1 MLYSPADPPKVNS
14 DDGGPCHLCNA
25 SCCRYFALQIDEP
38 VDDEGYDHV
47 RWYLMHEGT
56 VVWVQDE
63 EWYLEVRTQCRHLQ
77 PDNSCGVY
85 ETRPQICRDYGLP
98 GGEACEYF
106 TKDLEYDLEFRND
119 AEFQTWVEQ
128 QQKKKKRKKRK

>member
-1 MLYSPADPPKVNS
+1 MLYSPADPPKVSS

-38 VDDEGYDHV
+38 LDDEGYDHV

-56 VVWVQDE
+56 VVWVQDD

-77 PDNSCGVY
+77 PDNSCGIY

-98 GGEACEYF
+98 GGETCEYF

-119 AEFQTWVEQ
+119 SEFQAWVE
-128 QQKKKKRKKRK
+128 KKKKKEKKRK